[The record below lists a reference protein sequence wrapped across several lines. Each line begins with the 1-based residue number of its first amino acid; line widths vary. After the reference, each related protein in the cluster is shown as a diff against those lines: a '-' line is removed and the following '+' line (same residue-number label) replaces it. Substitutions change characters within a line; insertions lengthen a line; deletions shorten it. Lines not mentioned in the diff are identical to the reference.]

1 MQPLLSRLESALRQL
16 AAPALLAAKRGDVKY
31 DRLKR
36 TAAGMRTF
44 VHENTH
50 CRNLWAMKQTRLIQS
65 RVRGDAKS
73 TTTIGAMQPS
83 AKLLSGALAG
93 LLSMSVSACGDDDKG
108 TEDNASLDDDAGARP
123 SRGTK
128 GAAGKS
134 AEPIDA
140 GAPKED
146 DQPAKAKDAGPTQ
159 ESEPEKKPATEAA
172 PPDAG
177 KPEPKLL
184 SAEAIPFA
192 DFNKKCDELGGVIQQ
207 HSTCA
212 GSNSCKGLS
221 YNSGSLELT
230 EHSCKGLNTCGG
242 LSCVVLPKD
251 SGITAEKSYEDS
263 CEGCHSY
270 MMKGKFAVYV
280 APGTNVAQ
288 AKADFLAKTVQTDET
303 IVTFGR
309 QGIHDDGVAYSNMP
323 GFFEKYSVNEIKRL
337 VEFTRKL
344 EPVVKVY
351 DIYGTTT
358 DADAGM

>member
-1 MQPLLSRLESALRQL
+1 
-16 AAPALLAAKRGDVKY
+16 
-31 DRLKR
+31 
-36 TAAGMRTF
+36 
-44 VHENTH
+44 
-50 CRNLWAMKQTRLIQS
+50 MKQPRPIHS
-65 RVRGDAKS
+65 SARADAKS
-73 TTTIGAMQPS
+73 MTAIGAMQPS

-108 TEDNASLDDDAGARP
+108 TEDNASLDDDAGSRP
-123 SRGTK
+123 TRGTK

-134 AEPIDA
+134 AEPQDA
-140 GAPKED
+140 GAAKD
-146 DQPAKAKDAGPTQ
+146 DEPVKAKDAGPTKDSQ
-159 ESEPEKKPATEAA
+159 PTTDAA

-192 DFNKKCDELGGVIQQ
+192 DLNKKCDELGGVIQQ

-270 MMKGKFAVYV
+270 MMKGKFVVYV
-280 APGTNVAQ
+280 APGTNMTQ
-288 AKADFLAKTVQTDET
+288 AKAEFLTKSVQTEES

-309 QGIHDDGVAYSNMP
+309 QGIHDDGVAFSNMP
-323 GFFEKYSVNEIKRL
+323 AFFEKYSVNEIKRL
-337 VEFTRKL
+337 VEYARKL
-344 EPVVKVY
+344 EPIVKVY